1 MPRSTKSK
9 QTAVEVKAGLESDFN
24 FSACSGVLWG
34 FVCAGIDKA
43 ASSLKDELGA
53 KRWVKDVSRKGA
65 VSAGDYFLPFKL
77 AGNEWTNVVD
87 VVVHGKKNLSEELLA
102 AVSKKLR
109 TRTIFAV
116 YESTAGVFL
125 YALYDQGKIVEVLH
139 WDGAA
144 KSKVVKT
151 PDAAR
156 EGFCFYSKL
165 RTIRPGELTVENVTK
180 FFDSFLKSQGAF
192 LVLESGRSQNGVVTF
207 SPERVGATEIER
219 ADYIGILSDSELAPA
234 KARNKADAELASV
247 VDKCNR
253 AHFWAFK
260 AREEYKDWKHMRPT
274 RAACLEHEADFTKLL
289 AKVKRIVAQ
298 GIAPTEKLLNSA
310 ARNGNMELLE
320 VLSKA
325 AGFAGVPDSLR
336 NLAKQSKDEEDEDLQ
351 KVLAHLESKG
361 NVLTA

>member
-1 MPRSTKSK
+1 MSRPTKSK

-24 FSACSGVLWG
+24 FSAWSGVLWG

-65 VSAGDYFLPFKL
+65 VSVGDYFLPFKL
-77 AGNEWTNVVD
+77 AGNAWTNVVD

-144 KSKVVKT
+144 KSKVVKS

-165 RTIRPGELTVENVTK
+165 RTIRPGELTAENVTK
-180 FFDSFLKSQGAF
+180 FVDSFLKSQGAF

-207 SPERVGATEIER
+207 SPERVCASEIER
-219 ADYIGILSDSELAPA
+219 ADYIGILSERELAPA
-234 KARNKADAELASV
+234 KTRNKTDAELAGV
-247 VDKCNR
+247 VDKCNH
-253 AHFWAFK
+253 AYFWAFK
-260 AREEYKDWKHMRPT
+260 AREYYKDWKHMRPT
-274 RAACLEHEADFTKLL
+274 RAACLEHEADYPKLL
-289 AKVKRIVAQ
+289 AQVKRIVAK
-298 GIAPTEKLLNSA
+298 GIVPSEKLLNSA
-310 ARNGNMELLE
+310 ARNGNIKLLE

-325 AGFAGVPDSLR
+325 AGNAGVPDSLR
-336 NLAKQSKDEEDEDLQ
+336 KLAKGEVDDE
-351 KVLAHLESKG
+351 KESI
-361 NVLTA
+361 LTA